1 MYNDGA
7 LDILPSLETL
17 YEESGSEDSFDDVLQ
32 SLEVSREMVLIDLMQ
47 YMEDHPEITGIEF
60 EGGIRTKEGLNELL
74 SDKLVKL
81 ADAEASEETPGEDAA
96 SGE

>member
-17 YEESGSEDSFDDVLQ
+17 YEESGSVDSFDDVLQ

-60 EGGIRTKEGLNELL
+60 EGGIRTKEGLKEIL
-74 SDKLVKL
+74 SDKLFKL
-81 ADAEASEETPGEDAA
+81 ADAEAAREAEASE
-96 SGE
+96 

>member
-17 YEESGSEDSFDDVLQ
+17 YEKSGLEDSFDDVLQ

-60 EGGIRTKEGLNELL
+60 EGGIRTKEGLKEIL

-81 ADAEASEETPGEDAA
+81 ADAEAAREAEAPE
-96 SGE
+96 

>member
-1 MYNDGA
+1 MYNDGT

-17 YEESGSEDSFDDVLQ
+17 YEESGLVDSFDDVLQ

-60 EGGIRTKEGLNELL
+60 EGGIRTKEGLTEIL
-74 SDKLVKL
+74 SDNLLKL
-81 ADAEASEETPGEDAA
+81 ADAEAAREAEASE
-96 SGE
+96 

>member
-60 EGGIRTKEGLNELL
+60 EGGFRTKEGLKEIL
-74 SDKLVKL
+74 SDKLLKL
-81 ADAEASEETPGEDAA
+81 ADAEAAREAEASE
-96 SGE
+96 

>member
-17 YEESGSEDSFDDVLQ
+17 YEESGLVDSFDDVLQ
-32 SLEVSREMVLIDLMQ
+32 SLEASREMVLIDLMQ

-60 EGGIRTKEGLNELL
+60 EGGIRTKEGLKEIL

-81 ADAEASEETPGEDAA
+81 ADAEAAREAEASE
-96 SGE
+96 

>member
-17 YEESGSEDSFDDVLQ
+17 YEESGSVDSFDDVLQ

-47 YMEDHPEITGIEF
+47 YMEDHPEITDIEF
-60 EGGIRTKEGLNELL
+60 EGGIRTKEGLKEIL

-81 ADAEASEETPGEDAA
+81 ADAEAAREAEASE
-96 SGE
+96 

>member
-17 YEESGSEDSFDDVLQ
+17 YEESGSVDSFDDVLQ
-32 SLEVSREMVLIDLMQ
+32 SLEVSSEMVLSDLMQ

-60 EGGIRTKEGLNELL
+60 EGGIRTKEGLKEIL
-74 SDKLVKL
+74 SDKLFKL
-81 ADAEASEETPGEDAA
+81 ADAEAAREAEASE
-96 SGE
+96 

>member
-81 ADAEASEETPGEDAA
+81 ADAEAAREAEASE
-96 SGE
+96 

>member
-17 YEESGSEDSFDDVLQ
+17 YEESGSVDSFDDVLQ

-60 EGGIRTKEGLNELL
+60 EGGIRTKEGLKEIL
-74 SDKLVKL
+74 SDKLDKL
-81 ADAEASEETPGEDAA
+81 ADAEAAREAEASE
-96 SGE
+96 